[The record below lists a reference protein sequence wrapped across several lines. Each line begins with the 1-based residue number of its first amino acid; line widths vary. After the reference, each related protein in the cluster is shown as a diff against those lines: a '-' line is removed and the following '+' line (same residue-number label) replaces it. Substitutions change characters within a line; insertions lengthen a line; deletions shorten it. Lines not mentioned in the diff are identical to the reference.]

1 MSGMYFISANQ
12 DQGARWTFTG
22 SQVRE
27 LAPAILPGATVSG
40 PHEPQDTFEIK
51 LPAETGWDTEITY
64 QARQMAFSFRAEDD
78 LASTAGFVLRLLQR
92 LAPDVPAVWFAD
104 FVGEPHPFHVA
115 GRTTDDFASELLSQ
129 V

>member
-12 DQGARWTFTG
+12 EQGARWTFTG
-22 SQVRE
+22 SQFRE
-27 LAPAILPGATVSG
+27 LAPAIQPGATVSG
-40 PHEPQDTFEIK
+40 PYEPQGTFEIK
-51 LPAETGWDTEITY
+51 LPAPTGWDTEITY
-64 QARQMAFSFRAEDD
+64 QADQMAFSFRAEDD

-104 FVGEPHPFHVA
+104 FAGELHPFHAA
-115 GRTTDDFASELLSQ
+115 GRNAQDFASELLSQ